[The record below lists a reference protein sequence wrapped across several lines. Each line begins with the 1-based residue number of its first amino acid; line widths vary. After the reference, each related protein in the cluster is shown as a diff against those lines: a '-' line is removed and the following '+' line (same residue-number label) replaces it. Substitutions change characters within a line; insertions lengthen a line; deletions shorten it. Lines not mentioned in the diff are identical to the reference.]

1 MRSLLILVVVAAL
14 AVAAVSTDDSR
25 PLVSIVIPTHGR
37 SEFLHKALDLIQRQ
51 GRVSPLSRNDIN
63 DLFILKDYPH
73 LEVVIVDDSDKPEG
87 NIPLEMNGI
96 PVKYLYLGSRVSI
109 GEKRNIAG
117 KILSSPLITR

>member
-1 MRSLLILVVVAAL
+1 MRSLCLLILVVVAAL
-14 AVAAVSTDDSR
+14 AVAAVSTDDS

-51 GRVSPLSRNDIN
+51 GRLKGFSTPKKW
-63 DLFILKDYPH
+63 LFPKDYPH